1 MSTEYV
7 LPLLPRGV
15 DPTAAQRQFLVLT
28 NGLYRVGTSIA
39 DVPYLFDVRWNVRAA
54 AWFMDIREQNETPI
68 AMGIKIVL
76 GAYLGRRCQHAL
88 FRDGVFVAEDT
99 TNQGREAT
107 FDDLGSRVIV
117 KYIPAVELVRRL
129 SGA

>member
-7 LPLLPRGV
+7 LPILPRSSGV
-15 DPTAAQRQFLVLT
+15 VLV

-39 DVPYLFDVRWNVRAA
+39 DVPYLFDLRWNVRAA
-54 AWFMDIREQNETPI
+54 AWFMDLREQNEARI
-68 AMGIKIVL
+68 AMGVKIVL
-76 GAYLGRRCQHAL
+76 GAFLGRRTQHPL
-88 FRDGVFVAEDT
+88 FRDGVFVAQDT

-107 FDDLGSRVIV
+107 FDDLGSRVLV